1 MASTTTDERQSK
13 RSQEQQQKNGSQRR
27 LYNVMT
33 SIKKFEHEVP
43 PARGRSAVVLGVDLI
58 RPLTDGQAR
67 RETRSVC
74 SCAGLPHAISG
85 AQLLLD
91 VLEFL
96 DVLLEVAA
104 RKLGEV
110 DVLAVKSGWNNT

>member
-1 MASTTTDERQSK
+1 MRCLPRA
-13 RSQEQQQKNGSQRR
+13 
-27 LYNVMT
+27 
-33 SIKKFEHEVP
+33 
-43 PARGRSAVVLGVDLI
+43 RSAVVLQLI
-58 RPLTDGQAR
+58 RPQTHGQAR
-67 RETRSVC
+67 RETHESLF

-104 RKLGEV
+104 RKLGDV